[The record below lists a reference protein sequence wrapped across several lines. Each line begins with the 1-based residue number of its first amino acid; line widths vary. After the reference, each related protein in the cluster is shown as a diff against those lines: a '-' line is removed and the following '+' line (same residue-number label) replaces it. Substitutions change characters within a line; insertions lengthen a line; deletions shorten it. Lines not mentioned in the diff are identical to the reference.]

1 MRCFCWDCH
10 RAWCCFW
17 GNCVSSNCCGWVST
31 LAGCSEPLPSC
42 EVAAVSD
49 VGGNGA
55 SVSGDVVD
63 SQMTVEEVE
72 KSGDDS
78 FIDNDVNSLGSTD
91 LRVDC
96 GISNP
101 GPDGQGDL

>member
-1 MRCFCWDCH
+1 
-10 RAWCCFW
+10 
-17 GNCVSSNCCGWVST
+17 
-31 LAGCSEPLPSC
+31 
-42 EVAAVSD
+42 
-49 VGGNGA
+49 
-55 SVSGDVVD
+55 
-63 SQMTVEEVE
+63 MTVEEVE
-72 KSGDDS
+72 ESGDDS